1 MAGIARLAELWACL
15 GAALAVCAASV
26 EPCSA
31 ILCTHA
37 DTKSCMVDSL
47 VALVVLSRFGAA
59 PALIMA
65 PVEPVSVML
74 YTCRP

>member
-1 MAGIARLAELWACL
+1 
-15 GAALAVCAASV
+15 
-26 EPCSA
+26 
-31 ILCTHA
+31 
-37 DTKSCMVDSL
+37 MVDSL